1 VTDAPP
7 LVDRGILLKLLQEW
21 LPAVDDCAPAL
32 ILVCARY
39 ADAEGSFEV
48 KVPAADGRTAHER
61 RVTVTN
67 QPSVLGIVDT
77 WHRHR
82 ADTTGSG
89 EVLVVTTAAGDSDL
103 GWELRGQA
111 LGRKV
116 RTVDRADLV
125 QRRFQA
131 PDADPRIA
139 RRPWLV
145 DGLLAAEPSTGWR
158 PVGGV
163 LTLDIAAAALV
174 AARLGIDVD
183 RDGWDITALLDWSR
197 RPGATERF
205 AALDQAEHDGI
216 AAWLTERAGPAAAL
230 LLALAAADRG
240 RDAMPLGVVCSLAA
254 TPGVPAE
261 TAMALGGLLGGV
273 PHRPAQLSAL
283 SSAVSGTLTR
293 WVTEAADT
301 RDPRDSEPGMR
312 VLDVVHRADRLAEA
326 AGLTDA
332 LAAHTLLPSALDHQI
347 RELAQA
353 LTSPADPAAPTEGE
367 VAAAEAALDVVAR
380 HELVHLQPRRL
391 DIATMAVRLQRWLA
405 TPEPSPAGVADAI
418 SRQMTAWGWVDR
430 ALDLVWSGDP
440 HGDGATATA
449 YRRVHD
455 AARARRDHL
464 DEQFASQL
472 ATWAQHAC
480 SPQPGGCLLVEDV
493 LATIVAPLTRQDGPA
508 PLLLVLDAMS
518 SAAALELGEQ
528 VQTRGW
534 TETSPQPRLRMAAVA
549 MLPTLTQIS
558 RTSLLTGRA
567 ATGDQATEV
576 EGFTAFWH
584 RHGRRAH
591 LFHKGDLP
599 GRAGQRISDPVME
612 ALSSDAVVG
621 IVLNTID
628 ETLDHGQEGD
638 RTGWTI
644 HRITY
649 LRDLLDAARSYG
661 RPVILTSDHGHVLD
675 RSLPGQGPTTT
686 EGVQSARWRT
696 GLAGPGEIEVTGPR
710 VLAPGSGRAV
720 LPWRESIR
728 YTPRKAGY
736 HGGAALAEVTVP
748 IVVLMPDP
756 DRLPDGW
763 HVLVQADLVP
773 RWWTG
778 RGADVVAEPATGRP
792 VAERRRRRSSGAPPP
807 RGETLFDLAGM
818 DVGEPS
824 MRTAPAQAV
833 ATAATGAPTLG
844 QRVVASEVYEA
855 QKAFVRRPLGKQDVA
870 RVVDELVAASGT
882 LPLATVATL
891 VGRAGRRSE
900 QIVTMLQR
908 LLNVEGYEVIAP
920 VDGGRTVRL
929 DVAVLR
935 EQFRLGSST

>member
-7 LVDRGILLKLLQEW
+7 LVDRSILLKLLQDW
-21 LPAVDDCAPAL
+21 LPAVDESGPAL
-32 ILVCARY
+32 ILVSARY
-39 ADAEGSFEV
+39 ADADSTLEV
-48 KVPAADGRTAHER
+48 TVPATDGRNAREH
-61 RVTVTN
+61 RVTVTD
-67 QPSVLGIVDT
+67 QPSVLGVVDA

-82 ADTTGSG
+82 ADTTRTG
-89 EVLVVTTAAGDSDL
+89 EVLVVTTAAGDGDL
-103 GWELRGQA
+103 GWELRGHA

-139 RRPWLV
+139 RQQWLV

-197 RPGATERF
+197 RPGAAERF
-205 AALDQAEHDGI
+205 AALNEAERDGI
-216 AAWLTERAGPAAAL
+216 GAWLSERAGPAAAL
-230 LLALAAADRG
+230 LLALAAANRG
-240 RDAMPLGVVCSLAA
+240 RDAMPLGVVCSLAS
-254 TPGVPAE
+254 TPGVAAE

-273 PHRPAQLSAL
+273 PHRPAQLAAL
-283 SSAVSGTLTR
+283 STAVGGTLTR
-293 WVTEAADT
+293 WVSEAAGA
-301 RDPRDSEPGMR
+301 RDPGDSEPGMR
-312 VLDVVHRADRLAEA
+312 VLDVVHRADRLAAA

-332 LAAHTLLPSALDHQI
+332 LATHALLPSALDHQI
-347 RELAQA
+347 RELSQT
-353 LTSPADPAAPTEGE
+353 LSSPADPAAPTEGE
-367 VAAAEAALDVVAR
+367 VAAAEAALAVVAR
-380 HELVHLQPRRL
+380 HELVHLEPRRL

-405 TPEPSPAGVADAI
+405 TPEPSPASVADAI
-418 SRQMTAWGWVDR
+418 GRQVAGWGWVDR
-430 ALDLVWSGDP
+430 ALDLVWAGDP
-440 HGDGATATA
+440 RGDGVTATA

-455 AARARRDHL
+455 AARARREHV
-464 DEQFASQL
+464 DEHFASQL
-472 ATWAQHAC
+472 AMWAQHAC
-480 SPQPGGCLLVEDV
+480 SQQPGGCLLIEDV
-493 LATIVAPLTRQDGPA
+493 LATIVAPLTRQDCPA
-508 PLLLVLDAMS
+508 PLVLVLDGMS
-518 SAAALELGEQ
+518 TAVALELAEQ
-528 VQTRGW
+528 VHTRGW
-534 TETSPQPRLRMAAVA
+534 TETSPQPARRAAAVA

-567 ATGDQATEV
+567 VAGDQSTEDD
-576 EGFTAFWH
+576 GFTAFWH
-584 RHGRRAH
+584 RRGHQAR

-599 GRAGQRISDPVME
+599 GRAGQRVSDSVME

-628 ETLDHGQEGD
+628 EALDHGQEGD

-644 HRITY
+644 QRITY

-661 RPVILTSDHGHVLD
+661 RPVVLTSDHGHVLD
-675 RSLPGQGPTTT
+675 RSLPGERPTTT
-686 EGVQSARWRT
+686 EGVQSARSRT
-696 GLAGPGEIEVTGPR
+696 GLAGPGEIEVAGPR
-710 VLAPGSGRAV
+710 VLAPGGGRV
-720 LPWRESIR
+720 ILPWRESIR

-763 HVLVQADLVP
+763 HVLVPTDLVP

-778 RGADVVAEPATGRP
+778 RVADVVEPTAPRP
-792 VAERRRRRSSGAPPP
+792 VVESRRRRAPEP
-807 RGETLFDLAGM
+807 RGETLFDVAGI
-818 DVGEPS
+818 DVGDPLVQS
-824 MRTAPAQAV
+824 MPTQA
-833 ATAATGAPTLG
+833 AATTAAACAPTLG
-844 QRVVASEVYEA
+844 QRVVASEFYEA
-855 QKAFVRRPLGKQDVA
+855 QKAFVRKPLDKQDVA
-870 RVVDELVAASGT
+870 RVVDALAAASGT
-882 LPLATVATL
+882 LPLATVAVL

-900 QIVTMLQR
+900 QIVTLLQR
-908 LLNVEGYEVIAP
+908 LLNVEGYEVITS

-935 EQFRLGSST
+935 EQFRLGRTT